1 MKSKLIETKQ
11 LTNLKF
17 LNMFQSTFLM
27 KNGKT
32 RDYYFV
38 SRRSLEQ
45 LGCKDKSF
53 VDAIK
58 VLPYFKKDGKIFVVI
73 NYEFRSPLN
82 AYTYDLCAGLAEHQD
97 DLEDDVKREIFEE
110 VGAEVKS
117 LEQVLKSGH
126 TTAGLTDENISC
138 YFAEIGAIGE
148 QHLEE
153 TEDISRK
160 IIALEDIP
168 QFLQNNEIGAT
179 GSLLLQVFYYKQILE
194 SKQEK

>member
-168 QFLQNNEIGAT
+168 QFLKNNEIGAT
-179 GSLLLQVFYYKQILE
+179 GSLLLQVFY
-194 SKQEK
+194 